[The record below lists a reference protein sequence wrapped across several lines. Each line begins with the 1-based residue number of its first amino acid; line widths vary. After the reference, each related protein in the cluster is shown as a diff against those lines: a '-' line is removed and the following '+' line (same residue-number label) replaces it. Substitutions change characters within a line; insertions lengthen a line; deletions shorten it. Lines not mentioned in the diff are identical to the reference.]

1 MSNNWN
7 VVAQILF
14 LLEKRE
20 IEMDA
25 NSAYRLTYVLSIR
38 AESVESCVYPVAWI
52 IPLQLLLYV
61 TESTEATCPQANAF
75 KKLLFRSSSQVSKY
89 LC

>member
-25 NSAYRLTYVLSIR
+25 NPAYHLTYVLSIR
-38 AESVESCVYPVAWI
+38 AESVESCVYPVASI
-52 IPLQLLLYV
+52 IPLQLLLCV
-61 TESTEATCPQANAF
+61 TVYWYNLPSGKCF
-75 KKLLFRSSSQVSKY
+75 
-89 LC
+89 